1 MFGGDW
7 DWWVWGFCRVAYSFT
22 VGVLLYQIHA
32 HQRLTFMRSIPVI
45 VLPLILA
52 ICFLSDDTVIGALE
66 VIALF
71 PVLVLA
77 GAHAQLGKSA
87 ERFCLWFGAISY
99 PLYVI
104 HWPLLKIVKRA
115 LSRFDM
121 SPSETIVIM
130 ALATALMVFVAHI
143 VLKLYDLPVRRTLT
157 RHFVAKRS
165 GRVLSKAKQRC

>member
-1 MFGGDW
+1 
-7 DWWVWGFCRVAYSFT
+7 
-22 VGVLLYQIHA
+22 
-32 HQRLTFMRSIPVI
+32 
-45 VLPLILA
+45 
-52 ICFLSDDTVIGALE
+52 
-66 VIALF
+66 
-71 PVLVLA
+71 VLA

-143 VLKLYDLPVRRTLT
+143 VLKLCPSMSPLSPSRHTMCGIKMSAYGARAEVTDARLKRRE
-157 RHFVAKRS
+157 
-165 GRVLSKAKQRC
+165 